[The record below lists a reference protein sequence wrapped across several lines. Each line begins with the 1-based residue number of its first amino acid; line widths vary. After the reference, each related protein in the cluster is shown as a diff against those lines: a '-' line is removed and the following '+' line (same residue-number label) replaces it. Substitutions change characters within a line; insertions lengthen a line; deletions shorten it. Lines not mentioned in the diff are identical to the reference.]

1 MEKNIIR
8 KGKSMGKK
16 KTAAQETT
24 KQHFSLKK
32 VSPLTDN
39 QKKTFDQ
46 YASGNHLV
54 LFGSAGSGKSFLAM
68 YLAME
73 DLLRS
78 NSEYSKII
86 IIRSAVPTRDLGFVP
101 GTLEEKSKIYQEPY
115 MNIVNE
121 LIGRGD
127 AWHFL
132 INKEIIEFQTTSFL
146 RGLTFKDCIII
157 FDEFQSA
164 TFHEI
169 DTVLTRIG
177 ENCRFMLCGDFNQN
191 DLSTK
196 KEKSGF
202 QSVMNILKNIGNVSN
217 IEFNI
222 NDVVRS
228 GFVKEYLAQKEKM
241 GLTTS

>member
-1 MEKNIIR
+1 
-8 KGKSMGKK
+8 MGKK

-32 VSPLTDN
+32 ITPLTDN
-39 QKKTFDQ
+39 QTKTFEE
-46 YASGNHLV
+46 YEKGNHLI
-54 LFGSAGSGKSFLAM
+54 LSGSAGSGKSFLAM
-68 YLAME
+68 YLGMK
-73 DLLRS
+73 DLMQF
-78 NSEYSKII
+78 NSYYNKLI

-121 LIGRGD
+121 LVGRGD
-127 AWHFL
+127 AWHFMT
-132 INKEIIEFQTTSFL
+132 NKEIIEFQTTSFL

-169 DTVLTRIG
+169 DTVLTRVG
-177 ENCRFMLCGDFNQN
+177 ENCRFILCGDFNQN
-191 DLSTK
+191 DLSLK

-202 QSVMNILKNIGNVSN
+202 QNAITILKNIENVSE
-217 IEFNI
+217 ISFNI

-228 GFVKEYLAQKEKM
+228 GFVRKYLEQKQKL
-241 GLTTS
+241 GINP

>member
-1 MEKNIIR
+1 
-8 KGKSMGKK
+8 
-16 KTAAQETT
+16 
-24 KQHFSLKK
+24 
-32 VSPLTDN
+32 
-39 QKKTFDQ
+39 
-46 YASGNHLV
+46 
-54 LFGSAGSGKSFLAM
+54 M

-73 DLLRS
+73 DLLRA